1 MKNLSKTIVLIICFA
16 LSLSAQK
23 TKRSYRWPIGVQA
36 YTYRNWWPKNIVA
49 TLDSIQKLGITEM
62 EGGAPK
68 GITPEEFKKMCDER
82 NIKIPATGGD
92 YNELVKSTEKDIK
105 EAKVYGSTFLM
116 CAWIPHQRG
125 KFSLENA
132 KKAVEDFNKIGKEL
146 KASGITFCYHTH
158 GYEFQPYENGTLM
171 DYLIQ
176 NTNPE
181 YVSFEMDLLWVTHGG
196 GDPVKLLQKYGSRWK
211 LIHLKDL
218 KKGIVGDLTGGTPA
232 ENDVI
237 LGEGQCDMPAILRE
251 AKKAGIKH
259 LFIEDESNKEGSQV
273 PKSIAY
279 LKGLK

>member
-1 MKNLSKTIVLIICFA
+1 MKNLSTSIVLLVCMTA
-16 LSLSAQK
+16 SLMAQK
-23 TKRSYRWPIGVQA
+23 SKRFYQWPIAAQA
-36 YTYRNWWPKNIVA
+36 YTYRDWWPKNVTA
-49 TLDSIQKLGITEM
+49 TLDTIQKLGITEL

-68 GITPEEFKKMCDER
+68 GVSPEEFRKMCDER
-82 NIKIPATGGD
+82 NIKIPSTGGD
-92 YNELVKSTEKDIK
+92 YDGLVKSTEGYIK
-105 EAKVYGSTFLM
+105 EAKIYGSKYLM
-116 CAWIPHQRG
+116 CAWIPHQGG
-125 KFSLENA
+125 KFNLDNA
-132 KKAVEDFNKIGKEL
+132 KKAVEDFNKIGKSL
-146 KASGITFCYHTH
+146 KENGIIFCYHTH
-158 GYEFQPYENGTLM
+158 GYEFQPYEKGTLM

-196 GDPVKLLQKYGSRWK
+196 GDPVKLLKKYGSRWK
-211 LIHLKDL
+211 LMHLKDL

-237 LGEGQCDMPAILRE
+237 LGKGQCDMPAILRE

-259 LFIEDESNKEGSQV
+259 LFIEDESNYESSQV